1 VRVAILTSGSYAL
14 GMNGVVRAAA
24 RTEFSLGWEV
34 LDVADGFSGLTS
46 GPFRPLILQERP
58 DSGVVCRQVLG

>member
-1 VRVAILTSGSYAL
+1 
-14 GMNGVVRAAA
+14 MNGVVRAAA